1 MARALDQFP
10 TLPVNELLKQLV
22 VLERRLEDGYLRID
36 AARRN
41 GRDIQTWES
50 FWIDLLHQY
59 EAVADGL
66 LVAEAA

>member
-10 TLPVNELLKQLV
+10 APPANDLLNQLNA
-22 VLERRLEDGYLRID
+22 LARRLEDGYRRIE
-36 AARRN
+36 AAQRN
-41 GRDIQTWES
+41 GQDIEAWES

-59 EAVADGL
+59 EAVSDVL

>member
-10 TLPVNELLKQLV
+10 TPPVNELLNQLV

-41 GRDIQTWES
+41 GQDIQTWET

-66 LVAEAA
+66 LVVEAA